1 MSQFELNP
9 MSNPLPIATP
19 AVDNDPEK
27 EPLDLNTRLVLLG
40 AGAVGLLVV
49 FLVGLGIFV
58 MVVNNWN
65 LLNWLE

>member
-1 MSQFELNP
+1 
-9 MSNPLPIATP
+9 MSNPLPIAIP

-40 AGAVGLLVV
+40 AGVVGLLVV
-49 FLVGLGIFV
+49 SAVALGIFV

>member
-1 MSQFELNP
+1 
-9 MSNPLPIATP
+9 MSNPIPIAIP

-27 EPLDLNTRLVLLG
+27 ETLDTQTKVVLFG
-40 AGAVGLLVV
+40 AGFAGLLVV
-49 FLVGLGIFV
+49 AGIGLAVFV